1 MSAQTGQ
8 REKAKG
14 GLIGSLVVLAVAV
27 VASLLLAE
35 GLVRL
40 AGAAGLVNVAPSLAE
55 IPVPDEIQQQ
65 VNTGPRSASGPLYI
79 GDPVLRH
86 RMAANWSGA
95 FPEAALQAIGRSDVA
110 IRTNALGLRGADVK
124 LPKPAG
130 VFRIIALGDSV
141 TFGWGVR
148 EEDTYLAQLGELL
161 AALHP
166 DQRFEVIN
174 AGVSGYGTWQEA
186 AWLQQMAERLQPD
199 LVVVQVHLND
209 VADNLWAAS
218 TAGEVQSSWLARHS
232 ALVRLVQRLLLAS
245 RGGGTGSGSCD
256 SDWNERAQRVCWDKT
271 LALLEDMGR
280 TASNLGAPVVLLPM
294 PMRWQVEPGV
304 ADPRAWV
311 DADRYQEVLRAF
323 AARHGLTLVDALPAF
338 QDAAAAGQSLF
349 LDVGHPNETGQRIL
363 AQELLRGL
371 NDAGQL
377 P

>member
-1 MSAQTGQ
+1 MTAQTD
-8 REKAKG
+8 RPEKPKSGRA
-14 GLIGSLVVLAVAV
+14 GSLAVLTVALVV
-27 VASLLLAE
+27 SLLLAE

-40 AGAAGLVNVAPSLAE
+40 AGAVGLVNVAPSLAE

-65 VNTGPRSASGPLYI
+65 VNAGPSGASGPLYV

-95 FPEAALQAIGRSDVA
+95 FPETALQSIGRSNIP
-110 IRTNALGLRGADVK
+110 IRTNALGLRSAEVT
-124 LPKPAG
+124 LPKPEG

-148 EEDTYLAQLGELL
+148 EEDTYPAQLGELL

-174 AGVSGYGTWQEA
+174 AGVSGYGTWQES
-186 AWLQQMAERLQPD
+186 AWLQQMAGQLQPD

-209 VADNLWAAS
+209 VADNLWATAS
-218 TAGEVQSSWLARHS
+218 VGEGQSSWLTQHS
-232 ALVRLVQRLLLAS
+232 ALARLVQRLLLAG

-256 SDWNERAQRVCWDKT
+256 SDWHERARRVCWDKT
-271 LALLEDMGR
+271 LALLEDMGQ
-280 TASNLGAPVVLLPM
+280 TASGRGATVALLPM

-311 DADRYQEVLRAF
+311 DSDRYQEVLRAF
-323 AARHGLTLVDALPAF
+323 AAQRGWTMVDPLPAF
-338 QDAAAAGQSLF
+338 QNAAAAGQSLF
-349 LDVGHPNETGQRIL
+349 LDVGHPNETGQRLL
-363 AQELLRGL
+363 AQELLRTL
-371 NDAGQL
+371 SDAGQL